1 MPQAGPV
8 HSDQH
13 FQTQVPK
20 DRHLDMY
27 LGTHMNAVYFAKVQ
41 LHQKGGCLQAFGL
54 SGKGA
59 KL

>member
-27 LGTHMNAVYFAKVQ
+27 LGSHMNAVYFAKVQ
-41 LHQKGGCLQAFGL
+41 LPEKGGCLQAFGL

-59 KL
+59 KP

>member
-1 MPQAGPV
+1 MAQAGPV
-8 HSDQH
+8 HSDWH

-27 LGTHMNAVYFAKVQ
+27 LGTHMNTVYFGKVQ
-41 LHQKGGCLQAFGL
+41 LPEKGECLQAFGL